1 MRRIIVSVLQISGS
15 RSRSA
20 GHSDSTV
27 MTCSE
32 SGDSSVASA
41 SAVGRGG
48 SGTSSGRPSK
58 VKKYSS
64 LTSLLCR
71 KRGAT
76 ETVDAVTKKSKEES
90 AKSVARVGLPDRRSI
105 ETIRDVPNF

>member
-1 MRRIIVSVLQISGS
+1 MSHIASQRSG
-15 RSRSA
+15 RARFA
-20 GHSDSTV
+20 GHSDSTA

-41 SAVGRGG
+41 SAAVQGG

-64 LTSLLCR
+64 LASLLGR
-71 KRGAT
+71 KRGAK
-76 ETVDAVTKKSKEES
+76 ETVESGTKKSKKES
-90 AKSVARVGLPDRRSI
+90 AKSGGKSGASSSK
-105 ETIRDVPNF
+105 NC